1 MEFKLTIKDPESNK
15 TESHF
20 VICMNLIQ
28 GIEDFCSDFG
38 INTFDIVAIVVI
50 EQ

>member
-1 MEFKLTIKDPESNK
+1 MEFKLTIKDPETNK
-15 TESHF
+15 NESHY
-20 VICMNLIQ
+20 VICLDLIQ
-28 GIEDFCSDFG
+28 GIEDFCADFG